1 MGHPLAQAR
10 QAHEGE
16 ALTDAGHASGAA
28 AAEPEAHVLRH
39 GEVGEQRPLLRDHR
53 HLPAVRR
60 HVHAGQGDD
69 VAGQADAPGLD
80 ALEPGQAA
88 QQRGLAAAGGAENG
102 EQLAGGELEVDAGQ
116 HGRGAVGGTE
126 VGDGH
131 GGHGGGGHGPHAR
144 TPSAGTTPV
153 RCTTTHAGI
162 AASSTSVSA

>member
-1 MGHPLAQAR
+1 MRHAIAEPREADER
-10 QAHEGE
+10 QAL
-16 ALTDAGHASGAA
+16 ADARHPTGTA

-39 GEVGEQRPLLRDHR
+39 GQVREQRPLLRDHR
-53 HLPAVRR
+53 HLPAVRGD
-60 HVHAGQGDD
+60 VHAGQGDD